1 MRYFLELSY
10 NGTAYHGWQKQPN
23 ARSVQEVIENALR
36 DLLSEE
42 IVLMGCGRTDTG
54 VHAEKYFAHFDC
66 AGVLKGR
73 NLRYK
78 LNAYLPRDIAVQGL
92 FEVKDMAHARF
103 DALSRTYEYRISLK
117 KDPFTTKTALQ
128 MPYQKIDVSLMNEA
142 AMELLKH
149 HNFKCFSRS
158 RTEVKTFDCAI
169 SEAYWEQKEEV
180 LVFKVS
186 ADRFLRNMVRA
197 MVGTLLEIG
206 MNKRPAGDL
215 KRIIE
220 SQSRENAGA
229 SVKAHGLFLTKITY
243 PYKLDIITE

>member
-1 MRYFLELSY
+1 M
-10 NGTAYHGWQKQPN
+10 
-23 ARSVQEVIENALR
+23 QEVIENALG
-36 DLLSEE
+36 DLLAEE

-54 VHAEKYFAHFDC
+54 VHAEQYFAHFDYS
-66 AGVLKGR
+66 GVLKGM
-73 NLRYK
+73 NLQYK
-78 LNAYLPRDIAVQGL
+78 LNAYLPKDIAVRCL
-92 FEVKDMAHARF
+92 FEVQDMAHTRF

-142 AMELLKH
+142 ALELLKH
-149 HNFKCFSRS
+149 RNFKCFSRS
-158 RTEVKTFDCAI
+158 GTDVRTFDCAI
-169 SEAYWEQKEEV
+169 SEAYWKQTEDL
-180 LVFKVS
+180 LVFTVT

-206 MNKRPAGDL
+206 LNKRPLGDL

-229 SVKAHGLFLTKITY
+229 SVKAHGLFLTRITY
-243 PYKLDIITE
+243 PYKLQIITE